1 MAACLLAWPAV
12 AADRPAAAPD
22 PEFLEFLAEMSD
34 EEMEFVEYMESR
46 TGERELK
53 RAEEKKASK
62 EGDDE

>member
-12 AADRPAAAPD
+12 AADRPVAAPD
-22 PEFLEFLAEMSD
+22 PEFLEFLAEMSE

-53 RAEEKKASK
+53 RAEEKKASE